1 MGYLTRALAAAASV
15 TICAVSLGLAPQ
27 SAIAASNVTI
37 VVGFGAGGLY
47 HITSQVIAQHMGK
60 YLPGNPTIVVQ
71 NKPGSGGLVAAN
83 YIANVAPKDGSQL
96 AVLGGGNVLEP
107 LFGSEGAQFDPR
119 KLVWLGTIDTAVNLC
134 AVWHTVPV
142 NNLQDAMKREVIAG
156 STGRGSRTT
165 TYPSA
170 LNATLGTK
178 FKIVA
183 GYPGG
188 NELTNALEKGEV
200 ESYCGVSYSAL
211 VTRSSDWLR
220 DKKLR
225 FIGQLGYQ
233 AIPETPEAPLVLD
246 LMKNQ
251 RDKDAM
257 SVLLIDTL
265 IAWPMVAPAG
275 MPKDVETNLRQA
287 YMKTL
292 NDPEFRKE
300 MAKIKFDVNPVAGE
314 RLEAEINRIYSLP
327 KDIIQYAKELSGL

>member
-1 MGYLTRALAAAASV
+1 MT
-15 TICAVSLGLAPQ
+15 VSAMLFAIGLGLAPQ
-27 SAIAASNVTI
+27 GVHAAGTMTI

-83 YIANVAPKDGSQL
+83 HIANIAPKDGSQV

-107 LFGSEGAQFDPR
+107 LFGNDGAQFDPR

-134 AVWHTVPV
+134 AVWHTVPI
-142 NNLQDAMKREVIAG
+142 NSLEDAMKREVIAG

-188 NELTNALEKGEV
+188 QELTVALEKGEV

-211 VTRSSDWLR
+211 VTRSADWLR

-233 AIPETPEAPLVLD
+233 KIPETPEAPLVLD
-246 LMKNQ
+246 MMKNQ
-251 RDKDAM
+251 RDRDAM

-275 MPKDVETNLRQA
+275 MPKEVESNLRQA
-287 YMKTL
+287 YMKTMR
-292 NDPEFRKE
+292 DPEFLKE
-300 MAKIKFDVNPVAGE
+300 MARIKFDVNPIPGE
-314 RLEAEINRIYSLP
+314 KLEAEIKRIYDLP
-327 KDIIQYAKELSGL
+327 KDVIQYAKELSGL